1 MMRNTSRYFMASLA
15 ALLPLVLLASLL
27 APGMVSAE
35 GEEATITNRLI
46 TSGVAV
52 TSVSTSGSKVT
63 VQYEQA
69 VAEMDSVVT
78 VLQKVGTILS
88 VVAEEMPSASTV
100 VVVQYFDDGQ
110 IMQVSGVPS
119 DGAAFMSQQLSA
131 QEFMDLLTFTPLTRG
146 PIVVSGECET
156 GAGEDCSNCDDCPCY
171 PNETCDPGNPQANE
185 RGCVPG
191 AAPANSHLVGSQYV
205 CNPGYEWNQDLSACV
220 PVTQCPPHAFAFQGE
235 CHCESGYEWNSAGT
249 ECVPVQNTSTGN
261 NDSGNTG
268 GGTSDSGG
276 SANDG
281 GSSAS
286 GQDVLSK
293 LGDFLGS
300 LVNWLKSLFG
310 G

>member
-1 MMRNTSRYFMASLA
+1 MRNTCRYFRASLA
-15 ALLPLVLLASLL
+15 AWLPLVLLASLL

-88 VVAEEMPSASTV
+88 VVSEEMPSVQAV

-110 IMQVSGVPS
+110 IMEITGAPQ
-119 DGAAFMSQQLSA
+119 DGASFVSQQMSA
-131 QEFMDLLTFTPLTRG
+131 EDFMDSLVFRPVTRG

-156 GAGEDCSNCDDCPCY
+156 GAGEDCSNCDECPCY
-171 PNETCDPGNPQANE
+171 PDETCDPGNPQADE

-191 AAPANSHLVGSQYV
+191 PAPANAHLVGFQYA
-205 CNPGYEWNQDLSACV
+205 CNDGYEWNADLSACV
-220 PVTQCPPHAFAFQGE
+220 PVTQCPSNAFPFQGE
-235 CHCESGYEWNSAGT
+235 CHCEEGYEWNAAGT
-249 ECVPVQNTSTGN
+249 ECVSVQSSN
-261 NDSGNTG
+261 SGNGGSGNIDGGAGDG
-268 GGTSDSGG
+268 GGDSGG
-276 SANDG
+276 G
-281 GSSAS
+281 GSSSS

-293 LGDFLGS
+293 LSDFLGS
-300 LVNWLKSLFG
+300 LVSWVKSLFG